1 MIETVLSGTSRR
13 GERNVPATQRSHQP
27 EVLVVSQNTGNSDSE
42 IFSQGITGDRAGL
55 GIMVFSSACKM
66 LYANQAAYYFLKT
79 LNRRENGHATVG
91 ALPSSM
97 TDLFDR
103 IVKSLESRIA
113 NGTCEQVEARRR
125 LEGENEPILLQAFGL
140 PDQQGMQRAR
150 IVMTIQ
156 GGVRSSGPS
165 SGPEIS

>member
-1 MIETVLSGTSRR
+1 MIETVSSRASRR
-13 GERNVPATQRSHQP
+13 GELNVPANQRSHQP
-27 EVLVVSQNTGNSDSE
+27 EVLSVSQNKGNSNSE
-42 IFSQGITGDRAGL
+42 VFSQGITGDRAGL

-66 LYANQAAYYFLKT
+66 LYANQAAYHLLKR

-113 NGTCEQVEARRR
+113 SGTCEQVEARRL
-125 LEGENEPILLQAFGL
+125 LEGQDESIMLQAFGL
-140 PDQQGMQRAR
+140 PDQQGLQRAR

-165 SGPEIS
+165 SGTSSS